1 MAGSQIAT
9 SVTIINSLLG
19 FQAVSLTNLSSS
31 AATVITAG
39 SKVEI
44 AGGFFTFSTPETP
57 DGASWTSIATG
68 SAAYLRLTPTGI
80 AGAQTVTADWSTTA
94 PVWDDAKQGRY
105 LSSGSS
111 IRYIG
116 GAYKGGATSYLNKYL
131 NSEATG
137 SKVEIGVLTLHSFHF
152 TSANDENDVF
162 DTINAVMPDTGHYR
176 CIGIYRNLDFIQYA
190 TKGVGGIEFLDAAN
204 NSVINCVNGD
214 ATNLAGDLDVI
225 LMV

>member
-80 AGAQTVTADWSTTA
+80 AGAQTVTADWSTAA
-94 PVWDDAKQGRY
+94 PVWDDAKQGWY
-105 LSSGSS
+105 YSGSS

-137 SKVEIGVLTLHSFHF
+137 SKVEIGALTLHSFHF

-162 DTINAVMPDTGHYR
+162 DTINAVIPAALIYR
-176 CIGIYRNLDFIQYA
+176 CIGLYGGTEPIARVNKA
-190 TKGVGGIEFLDAAN
+190 GGGIEFYEADDTLVLLCQD
-204 NSVINCVNGD
+204 GD
-214 ATNLAGDLDVI
+214 TTNLTGVLDVI
-225 LMV
+225 IMV

>member
-1 MAGSQIAT
+1 MAGSQIST

-94 PVWDDAKQGRY
+94 PVWDDAKQGWY
-105 LSSGSS
+105 YSGSS

-137 SKVEIGVLTLHSFHF
+137 SKVEIGALTLHSFYF

-162 DTINAVMPDTGHYR
+162 DTIKAVIPAA
-176 CIGIYRNLDFIQYA
+176 GIYACMGIYLGLSSFSYA
-190 TKGVGGIEFLDAAN
+190 NKGGGSIEFIKDDGTGVLT
-204 NSVINCVNGD
+204 CVNGD
-214 ATNLAGDLDVI
+214 TTNLAGDLDVI
-225 LMV
+225 IMV